1 MIGMLPNFDY
11 FAPETLQEAVELLD
25 KYGDDAKVLAGG
37 TDPIISLR
45 ARERLP
51 KMVIDIKGVKDLHE
65 LSYDEKR
72 G

>member
-1 MIGMLPNFDY
+1 MLPNFDY

-37 TDPIISLR
+37 TDLIVSLR

-51 KMVIDIKGVKDLHE
+51 KKVIDIKGVKDLHE